1 MQKDLD
7 KKSVEIKLFNKAKS
21 EIARLKREKDELK
34 STREAELEQKL
45 NENQNEEKLKIQK
58 NVDAK
63 SKPKLFEKKTKVIEQ
78 LNNQLRYIRT
88 SERKLLD
95 SGIKPDQSSNDS
107 LLNLYSIEPTK
118 YN

>member
-7 KKSVEIKLFNKAKS
+7 KKSVEIKLFNKAKA

-34 STREAELEQKL
+34 STREAEIEQKL
-45 NENQNEEKLKIQK
+45 NKKQNEEKLKIQK

-63 SKPKLFEKKTKVIEQ
+63 SNPKLFEKNKVIEQ

-107 LLNLYSIEPTK
+107 LLNLYSIGSTK
-118 YN
+118 

>member
-21 EIARLKREKDELK
+21 EIARLKREKEELK

-63 SKPKLFEKKTKVIEQ
+63 SKLKLFEKNKVIEQ

-88 SERKLLD
+88 SERQLLD